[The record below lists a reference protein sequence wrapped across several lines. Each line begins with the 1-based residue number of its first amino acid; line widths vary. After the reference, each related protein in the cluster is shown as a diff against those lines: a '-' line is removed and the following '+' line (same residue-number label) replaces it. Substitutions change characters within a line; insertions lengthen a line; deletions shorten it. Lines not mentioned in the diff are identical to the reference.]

1 MLKVAVVLFDGVEE
15 LDFAGP
21 LEVLG
26 QAGDVFTVGPA
37 REVRGRHGLTVRPDF
52 TFADAPRPDVLV
64 VPGGPVTREDP
75 ASLFETVAYVRRVA
89 PFARKVLSVCTGAFI
104 LAMAGQLHQ
113 RTVTTHFQRR
123 RLLADNFPDVHVA
136 YRRVVMDGKFISTA
150 GVSAGLDGALH
161 LLFRLKG
168 LEVAR
173 RVANQIE
180 YPWHVDE
187 VMDAEPYTFWEEGQR
202 AIGW

>member
-1 MLKVAVVLFDGVEE
+1 VLFDGVEE

-26 QAGDVFTVGPA
+26 QVGDVFTVGPS
-37 REVRGRHGLTVRPDF
+37 REVRGRHGLMVNPDYIF
-52 TFADAPRPDVLV
+52 TDAHAPRPDVLV
-64 VPGGPVTREDP
+64 VPGGPITRENP
-75 ASLFETVAYVRRVA
+75 ASLYETVAYVRRVA

-123 RLLADNFPDVHVA
+123 RLLADSFPDVQVA
-136 YRRVVMDGKFISTA
+136 YRRVVTDGKFVSTA
-150 GVSAGLDGALH
+150 GVAAGIDGALH
-161 LLFRLKG
+161 LLFSLKG

-180 YPWHVDE
+180 YPWHADE
-187 VMDAEPYTFWEEGQR
+187 VMDAEPYTFWEEGQQ
-202 AIGW
+202 AMGW